1 MKTTAAAVLSL
12 ASAALAAEQI
22 VGGQEGRIE
31 DFPYQ
36 IALIANGRF
45 ICGGS
50 IIGEQYV
57 VTAAHCTDGSSAS
70 ELQIRAGSN
79 SASSGGSLI
88 DVAEINQNPAYDA
101 ASTDNDISVLTLAEN
116 LVFGAGIG
124 AVDLASSDP
133 SAGTIVT
140 TSGWGA
146 LSEGGDVS
154 STLQYVDIPVVGR
167 SQCASAYSGFN
178 DITEAM
184 ICAGEEEGGED
195 ACQGDSGGPL
205 VSGNTLVG
213 VVSWG
218 NGCARQ
224 GYPGVYSSVAY
235 LRDFVSQVT
244 GL

>member
-1 MKTTAAAVLSL
+1 MKTTAAILSL

-36 IALIANGRF
+36 IALLSNGRL

-50 IIGEQYV
+50 IISNQYV
-57 VTAAHCTDGSSAS
+57 VTAAHCTDGASAS
-70 ELQIRAGSN
+70 SLSIRAGSS
-79 SASSGGSLI
+79 SASSGGTVVQVSAI
-88 DVAEINQNPAYDA
+88 AQNPDYDA
-101 ASTDNDISVLTLAEN
+101 ASTNNDISVLTLAEE
-116 LVFGAGIG
+116 LTFGSGIA
-124 AVDLASSDP
+124 AVDLATADP
-133 SAGTIVT
+133 SAGSIAT

-146 LSEGGDVS
+146 LSEGGSVS
-154 STLQYVDIPVVGR
+154 STLQYVDIPIV
-167 SQCASAYSGFN
+167 SNSECSSAYSGFN
-178 DITEAM
+178 EITDAM

-205 VSGNTLVG
+205 VADGTLVG

-218 NGCARQ
+218 NGCARP

-235 LRDFVSQVT
+235 LRDFVTSVT